1 MDNGAKI
8 YNLDCRRED
17 IQRNCN
23 QTVKLQCM
31 DSRLTQFCTIR
42 RRFDLQCE
50 ETGEHKRRTMQ
61 EKNDGK
67 SRKTPTIL
75 RTMQF
80 QTAKKICEDAIR
92 HVLSQPLAIAHVL
105 QCCTSTRLTCCC
117 SHCSHCNHSFTL
129 SLFLSFFLS
138 LSLSLSFCLS
148 SVFHASHH
156 GPSNETEAMKLRSTL

>member
-1 MDNGAKI
+1 METTMDNGAKI

-31 DSRLTQFCTIR
+31 DSRLTQFCTIC
-42 RRFDLQCE
+42 RRFGLQCE
-50 ETGEHKRRTMQ
+50 ETGEHERRTMY
-61 EKNDGK
+61 ETNDRK
-67 SRKTPTIL
+67 SRKPPIIL
-75 RTMQF
+75 PRNEMQF

-92 HVLSQPLAIAHVL
+92 HVLSQSLAIAHVL

-129 SLFLSFFLS
+129 SLFLS
-138 LSLSLSFCLS
+138 LSFCLS